1 MQDVIRDEI
10 DEHSKDVD
18 YDNPRYRK
26 DVDYKSSMKRKD
38 KTSSVFR
45 SSVNKQRYIQLV

>member
-1 MQDVIRDEI
+1 MQRLEALKAMQDVIRDEI

-26 DVDYKSSMKRKD
+26 DVDYKNPR
-38 KTSSVFR
+38 
-45 SSVNKQRYIQLV
+45 